1 MSSAH
6 TAVMTVAMAV
16 CGLCGIA
23 TAEVSNAVATSRPLA
38 NAVEVRIKAVLASNS
53 GKEFDQRLASMQ
65 RQFNTL
71 FAYSSYRLVKEQ
83 RQQVAW
89 GEKVGFD
96 IPGGRYVLVIPKEF
110 KDNRVLMKVMVI
122 EGSRPIVDTVL
133 SLRDHA
139 TFLIGGPRQ
148 HDGVI
153 ILSIGAD
160 TVR

>member
-1 MSSAH
+1 MRAAAHAMSAL
-6 TAVMTVAMAV
+6 AAV
-16 CGLCGIA
+16 CGMCGLA
-23 TAEVSNAVATSRPLA
+23 AAQPNVAVATSPPAA
-38 NAVEVRIKAVLASNS
+38 NAVEVRIGAVLASNS
-53 GKEFDQRLASMQ
+53 GKDFDQRLASMQ

-110 KDNRVLMKVMVI
+110 KDNRVMMKVMVI
-122 EGSRPIVDTVL
+122 EGSRPIVDTAL

-139 TFLIGGPRQ
+139 TFLVGGPRE

-160 TVR
+160 TVH

>member
-1 MSSAH
+1 MINARPGL
-6 TAVMTVAMAV
+6 TAAIAL
-16 CGLCGIA
+16 CGLCSLA
-23 TAEVSNAVATSRPLA
+23 AAQETTAPTTTRPLG
-38 NAVEVRIKAVLASNS
+38 NAVEVRIGAVLASNS

-89 GEKVGFD
+89 GEKVAFD
-96 IPGGRYVLVIPKEF
+96 IPGGRYVLVVPKEF

-122 EGSRPIVDTVL
+122 EGSRPIVDTAL

-139 TFLIGGPRQ
+139 TFLVGGPRN

-160 TVR
+160 TLH

>member
-1 MSSAH
+1 VSSARRV
-6 TAVMTVAMAV
+6 VMTAAIAV
-16 CGLCGIA
+16 CSLCGSA
-23 TAEVSNAVATSRPLA
+23 AAGDSAAVATGHPLA
-38 NAVEVRIKAVLASNS
+38 SAVEVRIGAVLASNS

-122 EGSRPIVDTVL
+122 EGSRPIVDTAL
-133 SLRDHA
+133 SLRNHA
-139 TFLIGGPRQ
+139 TFLVGGPRE

-160 TVR
+160 TVN

>member
-1 MSSAH
+1 MSSAGRV
-6 TAVMTVAMAV
+6 VMTAAIVV

-23 TAEVSNAVATSRPLA
+23 AAEESLAVATTRPLA
-38 NAVEVRIKAVLASNS
+38 HAVEVRIGAVLASNS
-53 GKEFDQRLASMQ
+53 GKELDQRLASMQ

-71 FAYSSYRLVKEQ
+71 FAYSSYRLIKEQ

-122 EGSRPIVDTVL
+122 EGSRPIVDTAL

-139 TFLIGGPRQ
+139 TFLVAGPRE

>member
-1 MSSAH
+1 MKALGPMAAMV
-6 TAVMTVAMAV
+6 AVA
-16 CGLCGIA
+16 LCGTYGLAAAQDDLAAA
-23 TAEVSNAVATSRPLA
+23 TVNPGSGR
-38 NAVEVRIKAVLASNS
+38 VEVRIGAVLASNS

-83 RQQVAW
+83 RQLVPW
-89 GEKVGFD
+89 GERVAFD
-96 IPGGRYVLVIPKEF
+96 IPGGRYVVVTPKEF
-110 KDNRVLMKVMVI
+110 KNDRVLMKVVVI
-122 EGSRPIVDTVL
+122 EGSRPIVDTAL

-139 TFLIGGPRQ
+139 TFLVGGPRN